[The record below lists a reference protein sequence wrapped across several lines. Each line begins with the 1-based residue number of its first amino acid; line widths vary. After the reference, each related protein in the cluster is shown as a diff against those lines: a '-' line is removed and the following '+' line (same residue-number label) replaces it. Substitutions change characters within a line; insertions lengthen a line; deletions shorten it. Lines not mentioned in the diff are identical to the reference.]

1 MLCSLFV
8 ALPLSLTCE
17 QKQLTDTLLCSQ
29 VHTVFF
35 TPSCCRILPA
45 MVQWTVEDIVQEVKH
60 LETIGTMRKESKFM
74 ETMVKCLV
82 SKLQAIDTV
91 PPSAYV
97 KLMGCFSECSLPEE
111 ITEQLADALEEKSVE
126 TTEGHLRLQACPQS
140 MTNVFNYL
148 SKTEW
153 EKIQNLTFAEACSVL
168 VCRLRTVGLKS
179 MKEKTKNM
187 PQPSWS
193 TSRRSRGTSC
203 PQLVN
208 STSWQRMSEAPSKL
222 QSKHLQWV
230 ATTSTLW
237 PLKSL
242 DRTLR
247 G

>member
-1 MLCSLFV
+1 
-8 ALPLSLTCE
+8 
-17 QKQLTDTLLCSQ
+17 
-29 VHTVFF
+29 
-35 TPSCCRILPA
+35 

-60 LETIGTMRKESKFM
+60 LETIGTMRKESKIM

-126 TTEGHLRLQACPQS
+126 TMEGHLRLQACPQS

-179 MKEKTKNM
+179 MKEKTKKHATAFLVYLQEKQGHQLPTAGEFYKLAENV
-187 PQPSWS
+187 
-193 TSRRSRGTSC
+193 RGTFKASEQAPAVGSYNKYPMA
-203 PQLVN
+203 PQELGQDTERVN
-208 STSWQRMSEAPSKL
+208 VHLFDCLSLYFVVGLMSVVARPL
-222 QSKHLQWV
+222 QL
-230 ATTSTLW
+230 
-237 PLKSL
+237 P
-242 DRTLR
+242 
-247 G
+247 